1 MNIKRSV
8 DHLVIFNLLNV
19 PSAKKAIRLIAS
31 FTSAALALKLRLF
44 FLAPVTQ
51 RGILIIRYQR

>member
-8 DHLVIFNLLNV
+8 DHLVIFNFMNV
-19 PSAKKAIRLIAS
+19 PSTKKAIRLLAS
-31 FTSAALALKLRLF
+31 FTFTALALKLRLF

-51 RGILIIRYQR
+51 RSILVILYLW